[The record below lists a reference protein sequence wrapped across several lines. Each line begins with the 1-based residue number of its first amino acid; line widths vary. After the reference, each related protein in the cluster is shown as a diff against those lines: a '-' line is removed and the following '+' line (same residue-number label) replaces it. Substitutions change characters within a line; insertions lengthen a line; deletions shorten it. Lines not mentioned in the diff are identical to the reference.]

1 SPEEALAELYGPAY
15 YDGPPMFVYTD
26 GSCLDN
32 GTPSARAGAGVYWGP
47 GAAKNL
53 SARVPGLQTNGR
65 GELLAVVFAL
75 LDAEL
80 CRPLVICSDSEYVI
94 HSLCH
99 WAPKREATGWDC
111 ANSDMLQDAV
121 RLLQLRPAPTV
132 FRWVKAHSGN
142 QHNDAADSLAKAG

>member
-1 SPEEALAELYGPAY
+1 
-15 YDGPPMFVYTD
+15 VYTD

-65 GELLAVVFAL
+65 GELLAVVFVL

-94 HSLCH
+94 
-99 WAPKREATGWDC
+99 TGWDC

-132 FRWVKAHSGN
+132 FHWVKAHSGN
-142 QHNDAADSLAKAG
+142 QHNDAADSLAKADA